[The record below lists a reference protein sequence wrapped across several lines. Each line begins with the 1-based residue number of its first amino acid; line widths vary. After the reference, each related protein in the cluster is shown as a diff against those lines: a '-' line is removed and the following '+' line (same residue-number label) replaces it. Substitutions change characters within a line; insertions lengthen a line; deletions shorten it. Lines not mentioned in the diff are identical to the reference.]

1 MSKRII
7 LFGPLPPPYG
17 GVSVLLS
24 SLFGHLKD
32 CPVFV
37 WAIFGDN
44 WSDHRITRFNHR
56 RLGVIKAL
64 AKQGYKSRIVD
75 FTHFHLEYP
84 NPILLPLWLIAKTL
98 FGFEWIKH
106 VNDGSLPSRYTKF
119 SISQKRRFRKAL
131 NSIDELIVVN
141 SDLRD
146 WLLEEIG
153 VTQKLT
159 LIPSLFNIPA
169 ELQNTK
175 LSQSTEEAFVNFEK
189 HQKRV
194 CSIGTFIPDYGF
206 QHVAEA
212 VENIRR
218 STKEDVG
225 LLLLDGSF
233 AHSASFREEVLN
245 GRDWITVLTDVPN
258 PEIYQV
264 LSRCDLFVRAFEAES
279 YGISRVEAIWSGT
292 PVIAVD
298 CGETRGM
305 LTYQFGDVP
314 TLTKLI
320 DEVLAG
326 QRKLELS
333 SWANL
338 YRAEADENLRRFVEA
353 VGIDC
358 PTEVNVRYA
367 LARRDANNLDHNFN
381 NNTTS

>member
-37 WAIFGDN
+37 WAIFGQD
-44 WSDHRITRFNHR
+44 WRDRRITRFNHR

-84 NPILLPLWLIAKTL
+84 NPILLPIWLIAKTL
-98 FGFEWIKH
+98 LGFEWIKH
-106 VNDGSLPSRYTKF
+106 VNDGSLPARYANFSRA
-119 SISQKRRFRKAL
+119 QRRRFKRAL
-131 NSIDELIVVN
+131 NAIDELIVVN

-146 WLLEEIG
+146 WLVDEIG
-153 VTQKLT
+153 VHQKLT

-169 ELQNTK
+169 ETQNAP
-175 LSQSTEEAFVNFEK
+175 LSRDTETALNDLARR
-189 HQKRV
+189 QKRV
-194 CSIGTFIPDYGF
+194 CSIGTFIPSYGF

-212 VENIRR
+212 VEKIR
-218 STKEDVG
+218 TATNEDIG

-233 AHSASFREEVLN
+233 AHDASFRDGVLR

-298 CGETRGM
+298 VGETRGM
-305 LTYQFGDVP
+305 LTYRFGDVE
-314 TLTKLI
+314 TLVRLI
-320 DEVLAG
+320 GEVLAG
-326 QRKLELS
+326 ESKFDLT
-333 SWANL
+333 SWSNL
-338 YRAEADENLRRFVEA
+338 FHAEADENLRRFVET
-353 VGIDC
+353 VRIECG
-358 PTEVNVRYA
+358 TEVLSSVEVRA
-367 LARRDANNLDHNFN
+367 
-381 NNTTS
+381 